1 MFFSFSAEW
10 LKTKKTFF
18 RTTLYSTPILF
29 NLLIFGYI
37 ILTNQELSES
47 SFYSNYFSILNFLL
61 PFTVSF
67 ILALMNNS
75 EREAGNFKNIFG
87 LNRHYYF
94 LLSLKFIFSY
104 LLISIVFLFNSLL
117 TIILLR
123 FTFNVSSTVFY
134 SHFMYGFALTWIA
147 FITSFIIYFF
157 LSIICGFIT
166 TLFIGLA
173 SSLLTAIIGLTALG
187 NGIWIFF
194 PFTWGSRII
203 TMSASNSSLPEFF
216 YENTHLSYVLLLCP
230 IIFFLGL
237 IVVCVSLF
245 RR

>member
-1 MFFSFSAEW
+1 MIFSFSAEW

-18 RTTLYSTPILF
+18 RTTLYCSPILF

-37 ILTNQELSES
+37 ILTNQKVSAS
-47 SFYSNYFSILNFLL
+47 SFYANYFSILNFLL

-67 ILALMNNS
+67 ILGLMNNY

-94 LLSLKFIFSY
+94 LLSLKLIFSY
-104 LLISIVFLFNSLL
+104 LVISLVFICNSLL
-117 TIILLR
+117 TIVLLKY
-123 FTFNVSSTVFY
+123 TFNVYSTVFY
-134 SHFMYGFALTWIA
+134 SNFIYGFALTWIS

-157 LSIICGFIT
+157 LNIICGFIA

-187 NGIWIFF
+187 NEIWLFF
-194 PFTWGSRII
+194 PFTWGSRLIQI
-203 TMSASNSSLPEFF
+203 NTDNSSLINFF
-216 YENTHLSYVLLLCP
+216 MNTHLSSILLLCP
-230 IIFFLGL
+230 IIFFFVL
-237 IVVCVSLF
+237 IIICTSLF

>member
-1 MFFSFSAEW
+1 MIFSFSAEW
-10 LKTKKTFF
+10 LKTKNTFF
-18 RTTLYSTPILF
+18 RTALYCSPILF
-29 NLLIFGYI
+29 NLMIFGYI
-37 ILTNQELSES
+37 ILTNQKVSES

-67 ILALMNNS
+67 ILAMMNNC

-104 LLISIVFLFNSLL
+104 LVISLVFLFNSLL
-117 TIILLR
+117 TIILLK

-134 SHFMYGFALTWIA
+134 SHFIYGFALTWIS

-166 TLFIGLA
+166 TLFIGLV

-187 NGIWIFF
+187 NGIWLFF
-194 PFTWGSRII
+194 PFTWGSRFI
-203 TMSASNSSLPEFF
+203 TMSASNSSLIKFF
-216 YENTHLSYVLLLCP
+216 YENTHLSYILLLCP
-230 IIFFLGL
+230 VSAFVALLFF
-237 IVVCVSLF
+237 CVYFF
-245 RR
+245 RK

>member
-1 MFFSFSAEW
+1 MIFSFSAEW

-18 RTTLYSTPILF
+18 RAALYCSPILF

-37 ILTNQELSES
+37 ILTNQKVSAS
-47 SFYSNYFSILNFLL
+47 SFYANYFSILNFLL
-61 PFTVSF
+61 PFTVCF
-67 ILALMNNS
+67 ILGLMNNC

-104 LLISIVFLFNSLL
+104 LVISLAFLFNSLL
-117 TIILLR
+117 TIVLLK
-123 FTFNVSSTVFY
+123 FTFNVSSAVFY
-134 SHFMYGFALTWIA
+134 SHFIYGFALTWIS

-157 LSIICGFIT
+157 LSITCGFIT

-187 NGIWIFF
+187 NGIWLFF
-194 PFTWGSRII
+194 PFTWGARLI
-203 TMSASNSSLPEFF
+203 TMSAINSSLLVFF
-216 YENTHLSYVLLLCP
+216 YGNTHLSYVLLLCP
-230 IIFFLGL
+230 ICTFLALVFF
-237 IVVCVSLF
+237 CVYLL
-245 RR
+245 RK

>member
-1 MFFSFSAEW
+1 MIFSFSAEW

-18 RTTLYSTPILF
+18 RTALYCSPILF

-37 ILTNQELSES
+37 ILTNQKVSAS
-47 SFYSNYFSILNFLL
+47 SFYVNYFSILNFLL

-67 ILALMNNS
+67 ILGLMNNY

-94 LLSLKFIFSY
+94 LLSLKLIFSY
-104 LLISIVFLFNSLL
+104 LVISLVFLFNSLL
-117 TIILLR
+117 TIVLLKY
-123 FTFNVSSTVFY
+123 TFNISSTIFY
-134 SHFMYGFALTWIA
+134 SHFIYGFALTWIT

-157 LSIICGFIT
+157 LSIICSFIA
-166 TLFIGLA
+166 TLFIGLT

-187 NGIWIFF
+187 NEIWLFF
-194 PFTWGSRII
+194 PFTWGSRLI
-203 TMSASNSSLPEFF
+203 TIDTNNSSLINFF
-216 YENTHLSYVLLLCP
+216 YEHTDLSSILLLCP
-230 IIFFLGL
+230 VIFFFVL
-237 IVVCVSLF
+237 IILCTSLF

>member
-1 MFFSFSAEW
+1 MIFSFSAEW

-18 RTTLYSTPILF
+18 RTALYCSPILF

-37 ILTNQELSES
+37 ILTNQKVSAS
-47 SFYSNYFSILNFLL
+47 SFYANYFSILNFLL

-67 ILALMNNS
+67 ILGLMNNC

-87 LNRHYYF
+87 FDHHYYF

-104 LLISIVFLFNSLL
+104 LVISLVFLFNSLL
-117 TIILLR
+117 TIVLLK
-123 FTFNVSSTVFY
+123 FTFNISYTVFY
-134 SHFMYGFALTWIA
+134 SHFIYGFSLTWIS

-157 LSIICGFIT
+157 LSIMCGFIT
-166 TLFIGLA
+166 TLFIGLV

-187 NGIWIFF
+187 NGIWLFF
-194 PFTWGSRII
+194 PFTWGGRLI
-203 TMSASNSSLPEFF
+203 TMSDSNSSLIKFF
-216 YENTHLSYVLLLCP
+216 YENTHLSSILLLCP
-230 IIFFLGL
+230 ITFFFVL
-237 IVVCVSLF
+237 ITVCTSLF